1 MDKGITAA
9 VPGKGQAAEDKT
21 ALAEAGHPVDSIAG
35 VARSIPPLARSL
47 AGVALVGLVLLL
59 LHWGAEVLTPLM
71 VAFFLMALAMPFY
84 RWLQVR
90 GVKQGLALLLLIVVL
105 VVGGVMLV
113 VLALVAIGHLQTGL
127 AAYTEQLTA
136 RFAEVESALAQ
147 QGVEPGVSD
156 RAGTAAATV
165 LGGLLAAVASA
176 ASTVLVSV
184 VIVAFFLL
192 ESSRFNRIMHSDQ
205 IRALPV
211 LGQAP
216 QVARTAVQYFGI
228 RTRLNLL
235 TGVGVSAI
243 CLILGVDYP
252 LLWGVTAFF
261 LSYIPYIGL
270 LTAMIPPA
278 LLALA
283 ELGWIQ
289 ALIVVVAI
297 TAMNLLVEN
306 VLEPGY
312 TGKQLRLSPTVVFFS
327 FFFWAWLLGPAGALL
342 SMPITVLLLLVL
354 QREEGTRWMAQII
367 DREG

>member
-1 MDKGITAA
+1 MDPIVGA
-9 VPGKGQAAEDKT
+9 
-21 ALAEAGHPVDSIAG
+21 
-35 VARSIPPLARSL
+35 ARSIPPLARSL
-47 AGVALVGLVLLL
+47 VGMALVGFVLLL

-84 RWLQVR
+84 RWLQAR
-90 GVKQGLALLLLIVVL
+90 GLKQGLALLLLIVAL

-113 VLALVAIGHLQTGL
+113 ALVLVAIGHLQTGL
-127 AAYTEQLTA
+127 VAYSDQLTA
-136 RFAEVESALAQ
+136 RLADVESTLAQ
-147 QGVEPGVSD
+147 RGVELGASD
-156 RAGTAAATV
+156 QAGSVAAAV
-165 LGGLLAAVASA
+165 LGGLLAAIADA
-176 ASTVLVSV
+176 ASTALVSF

-192 ESSRFNRIMHSDQ
+192 ESSRFIRIMQSDQ

-211 LGQAP
+211 LGQVP
-216 QVARTAVQYFGI
+216 QVAHTAVQYFGI

-243 CLILGVDYP
+243 CLLLGVDYP

-289 ALIVVVAI
+289 ALIVVITI
-297 TAMNLLVEN
+297 TAMNVMVEN

-342 SMPITVLLLLVL
+342 SMPITVLLALVL
-354 QREEGTRWMAQII
+354 RHDESTRWMAQII